1 MSPPPPPLD
10 AEAISTEVK
19 QGGIAGLLGMMGM
32 AVKIILT
39 EEKMRIGQIL
49 LHLFAAIVVA
59 VLSGYALS
67 DYVTS
72 QKMLWAANGVSGF
85 MAIRIAMW
93 AERVVGK
100 KLDEAEAKIG
110 KKTKP
115 KKTNAKRPAK
125 RRK

>member
-1 MSPPPPPLD
+1 MSPPPAPID

-39 EEKMRIGQIL
+39 DEKMKVGQIL

-59 VLSGYALS
+59 ILSGYALS

-115 KKTNAKRPAK
+115 KKTNAKR
-125 RRK
+125 RK

>member
-1 MSPPPPPLD
+1 MSPPPPAID

-39 EEKMRIGQIL
+39 DEKMKVGQIL

-59 VLSGYALS
+59 ILSGYALS

-115 KKTNAKRPAK
+115 KKTNAKR
-125 RRK
+125 RK

>member
-1 MSPPPPPLD
+1 MSSPLD
-10 AEAISTEVK
+10 TEAISPEVK
-19 QGGIAGLLGMMGM
+19 QAGIAGLLGMMGM

-39 EEKMRIGQIL
+39 EESMRIGQIL
-49 LHLFAAIVVA
+49 LHLFAAVVVA
-59 VLSGYALS
+59 ILSGYALS

-93 AERVVGK
+93 AERVVGN
-100 KLDEAEAKIG
+100 KLDEAEAKAA
-110 KKTKP
+110 KKTKL
-115 KKTNAKRPAK
+115 KKPDAKRPAK

>member
-1 MSPPPPPLD
+1 MSPPPAPID

-39 EEKMRIGQIL
+39 DEKMKVGQIL

-59 VLSGYALS
+59 ILSGYALS

-115 KKTNAKRPAK
+115 KKPNAKRPAK

>member
-1 MSPPPPPLD
+1 
-10 AEAISTEVK
+10 
-19 QGGIAGLLGMMGM
+19 MMGM

-39 EEKMRIGQIL
+39 EEKMKVGQIL

-59 VLSGYALS
+59 ILSGYALS

-72 QKMLWAANGVSGF
+72 QKMLWAANGVAGF

-93 AERVVGK
+93 AERVVGA
-100 KLDEAEAKIG
+100 KLDDAESKIVR
-110 KKTKP
+110 KPKTKKP
-115 KKTNAKRPAK
+115 DAKRPTR

>member
-1 MSPPPPPLD
+1 MSSPLD
-10 AEAISTEVK
+10 PEAISPELK

-39 EEKMRIGQIL
+39 EEKMKLGQIL
-49 LHLFAAIVVA
+49 LHLFAAVVVA
-59 VLSGYALS
+59 ILSGYALS

-72 QKMLWAANGVSGF
+72 QKMLWAANGVAGF

-93 AERVVGK
+93 AERVVGA
-100 KLDEAEAKIG
+100 KLDDAEAKIM
-110 KKTKP
+110 KKP
-115 KKTNAKRPAK
+115 KSKKPDAKRPSK